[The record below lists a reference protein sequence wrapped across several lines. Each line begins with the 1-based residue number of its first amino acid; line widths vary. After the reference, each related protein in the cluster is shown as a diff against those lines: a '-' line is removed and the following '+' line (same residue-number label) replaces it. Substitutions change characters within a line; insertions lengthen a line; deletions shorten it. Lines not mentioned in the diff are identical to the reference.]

1 MKMRNHSIRRRLLS
15 VLLIFM
21 LAFSGVITSDL
32 AFGTVNVQAATKK
45 MAISQK
51 KATLCVEKTV
61 KLSIKNATGKVTW
74 SVNKP
79 RIASVN
85 KKGKVIGL
93 KKGTAKV
100 TAKVGKKSYTCTVK
114 VVKHSYSAATCT
126 KAATCKNCKATK
138 GKALGHTANKVTC
151 TEDSV
156 CSRCKA
162 VVEKAKGHDYQVV
175 KCGEPEE
182 CSVCHEKSEK
192 IAEHVAKELA
202 ATENPCTTD
211 KVCATCGEVIEKAKG
226 HDFKPVKCGE
236 PEVCTVC
243 QEKSDKKAEHVAK
256 VPEKKEDIC
265 LKDSVCALC
274 GAVIE
279 KAKGHDFADATC
291 TESKKCKVCGILEGS
306 PLGHDYVVV
315 AVIPPSVNGDG
326 YTERKCKNCNE
337 VIKSD
342 PVAYE
347 FTQESVKAAI
357 MAQKA
362 YYPDGTPWG
371 TNSHPYVW
379 EAMFET
385 EKTYYNATECAS
397 FAYQMSDAAFGKK
410 RAGKK
415 YMDFSNIASK
425 IRVGD
430 VVRTSE
436 GGIEHEF
443 IVIDVE
449 SDGIVIAEGN
459 VSINGADGVVQ
470 WGRKITFAE
479 LEAIGYYYITR
490 Y

>member
-1 MKMRNHSIRRRLLS
+1 MKMRNHSIRKRLLS

-79 RIASVN
+79 KIASVN

-100 TAKVGKKSYTCTVK
+100 TAKVGKKSYTCTVN

-306 PLGHDYVVV
+306 PLGHDYETR
-315 AVIPPSVNGDG
+315 VIPASIEGDG
-326 YTERKCKNCNE
+326 YTEKKCKKCGDI
-337 VIKSD
+337 IKSD
-342 PVAYE
+342 YVPYV
-347 FTQESVKAAI
+347 FTEAGVKAVL
-357 MAQKA
+357 MAQQSA
-362 YYPDGTPWG
+362 YPEGTPW
-371 TNSHPYVW
+371 TN
-379 EAMFET
+379 EGN
-385 EKTYYNATECAS
+385 TYEWHALANTTYTGHGCAA
-397 FAYQMSDAAFGKK
+397 FTIMMSDKAFGTT
-410 RAGKK
+410 RAAQK
-415 YMDFSNIASK
+415 YNLSGLSAETIKNNLRI
-425 IRVGD
+425 GD
-430 VVRTSE
+430 IVRTDHDT
-436 GGIEHEF
+436 HEVI
-443 IVIDVE
+443 IVDKTDE
-449 SDGIVIAEGN
+449 GIVVAEGN
-459 VSINGADGVVQ
+459 FNNAVH
-470 WGRKITFAE
+470 WGRVITYEE
-479 LEAIGYYYITR
+479 LSQSAVYYYSR